1 MLSKNNLKFYSSSE
15 SESSSELSES
25 ESSSELSESEPSHK
39 KESVSESVSLKL
51 KKKPLMIK
59 KISKNKHDY

>member
-51 KKKPLMIK
+51 KKNP
-59 KISKNKHDY
+59 S